1 MSLPD
6 GKSLGSTNGKGLR
19 NLFCHAHGF
28 TLLEVLVATAITGIA
43 LGVVM
48 SLLAQGH
55 RQAYRGDISKTA
67 AAVAAQ
73 LVTHWQSKG
82 KFPASEQGEMDGFQ
96 GWSYTVESE
105 PLSTTITLPTGEIK
119 EVQPDELVALT
130 ITINSPA
137 KTGKFRLSLWIPASQ
152 VRQ

>member
-82 KFPASEQGEMDGFQ
+82 KFPASEHGEMDGFQ

-137 KTGKFRLSLWIPASQ
+137 QTGKFRLSLWIPASRVQ
-152 VRQ
+152 Q